1 MSNFVNLLEEC
12 DEETALFME
21 EMQGEEQNLRKIIAR
36 GEVRYLPHEVGID
49 RATLRR
55 LMQRHNQAIA
65 MLREFLAMHPEES
78 DLTKRARKLTG
89 SPK

>member
-1 MSNFVNLLEEC
+1 MKQFINLLENC

-21 EMQGEEQNLRKIIAR
+21 EMQGEEQNLRKIIAHGGTR
-36 GEVRYLPHEVGID
+36 NLSHEVGID
-49 RATLRR
+49 RAALRR

-65 MLREFLAMHPEES
+65 MLHEFLEMHPEES
-78 DLTKRARKLTG
+78 GLTQRARKLTG